1 MTADSEGRQTEAKEG
16 GTSDAGRR
24 QHALPAQAVPAF
36 DPKKAGRVG
45 ARVEIV
51 AVELTGATFSR
62 ANDSALPDASVQE
75 EAAAPEFGINAEW
88 TLSGDSQLL
97 GCLLTFATTS
107 ELASY
112 SLVAKFR
119 LVYRINPGDSLSGD
133 DIENFVHWNAVFN
146 AWPYWREYLSSTV
159 NRANL
164 PRIYAPVMRL
174 PIDAPASGAT

>member
-1 MTADSEGRQTEAKEG
+1 MTSDADTPLTEAKAEPG
-16 GTSDAGRR
+16 SDAGRR
-24 QHALPAQAVPAF
+24 PPELPSRAVPAY
-36 DPKKAGRVG
+36 DPTKAGRVG
-45 ARVEIV
+45 ARVDII
-51 AVELTGATFSR
+51 AVELTGANFSR
-62 ANDSALPDASVQE
+62 TNDSSLPDTSVQE
-75 EAAAPEFGINAEW
+75 EALAPDFGINAEW
-88 TLSGDSQLL
+88 TLSGDNQLL

-107 ELASY
+107 EQAPY

-119 LVYRINPGDSLSGD
+119 LVYHINPGDALSSD

-174 PIDAPASGAT
+174 PIEAPASGST

>member
-1 MTADSEGRQTEAKEG
+1 M
-16 GTSDAGRR
+16 
-24 QHALPAQAVPAF
+24 
-36 DPKKAGRVG
+36 
-45 ARVEIV
+45 
-51 AVELTGATFSR
+51 
-62 ANDSALPDASVQE
+62 
-75 EAAAPEFGINAEW
+75 
-88 TLSGDSQLL
+88 L

-107 ELASY
+107 EQAPY

-119 LVYRINPGDSLSGD
+119 LVYRINPGDALSSD

-174 PIDAPASGAT
+174 PMDAPSSGST